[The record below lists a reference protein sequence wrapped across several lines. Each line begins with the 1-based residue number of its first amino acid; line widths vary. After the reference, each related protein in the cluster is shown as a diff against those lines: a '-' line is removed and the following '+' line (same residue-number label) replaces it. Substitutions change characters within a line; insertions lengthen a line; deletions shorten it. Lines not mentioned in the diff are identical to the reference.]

1 MVRAIALRLL
11 GVVPVLFLVTLVLFV
26 LLRLAPGDA
35 ADLLVPDDAS
45 EEEVARIRERWG
57 LDKPILE
64 QYWRFLLASLRLDF
78 GRSYR
83 YGADVFGLI
92 VERTSRDDRTRAHR
106 SHARGDRRHPA
117 RHRRRAAQGLG
128 ARRRDFRVRHR
139 RR

>member
-1 MVRAIALRLL
+1 MARAIALRLL
-11 GVVPVLFLVTLVLFV
+11 GVIPVLFLVTLVLFV

-57 LDKPILE
+57 LDRPVLE
-64 QYWRFLLASLRLDF
+64 QYWRFLLASLQLDF

-92 VERTSRDDRTRAHR
+92 VERL
-106 SHARGDRRHPA
+106 PA
-117 RHRRRAAQGLG
+117 TIELALIALVVAAVIAIPL
-128 ARRRDFRVRHR
+128 ALSPR
-139 RR
+139 